1 VKTKSAFLILI
12 LTGTLFL
19 FVLVSESRSSE
30 LSSKEI
36 LDKIDKMWRG
46 KSSIGTYIMKIK
58 TVHWKRSLRIKSW
71 TRGLD
76 YTLIRI
82 EYPKKEKGV
91 STLKVKNNL
100 WNYLPKIKRV
110 IKVPSSL
117 MMGSWMGSHFTND
130 DLVKES
136 TLADDYHHRITFNGE
151 REGQEAYELTLVPKE
166 EAAVVWGK
174 IVILIRKKDF
184 IPLYEEFFDEKE
196 KPVRK
201 MIFSD
206 VKIMGGRLLP
216 SRMTVVPYDKP
227 GESTEVI
234 YLEIA
239 FDMEIPD
246 SFFSIRNLRF
256 SQDLLE
262 EVAPSERME

>member
-1 VKTKSAFLILI
+1 MKTKGYLSITLPLVILS
-12 LTGTLFL
+12 LLLLSVLF
-19 FVLVSESRSSE
+19 SESLSEE
-30 LSSKEI
+30 LSSKGI

-46 KSSIGTYIMKIK
+46 ESSIGTFSMKIK
-58 TVHWKRSLRIKSW
+58 TAHWERSLRIKSW
-71 TRGLD
+71 TKGLD

-136 TLADDYHHRITFNGE
+136 TLVDDYYHRITFEGE
-151 REGQEAYELTLVPKE
+151 KEGQNVYEITLFPKE

-174 IVILIRKKDF
+174 IIILIRKKDLM
-184 IPLYEEFFDEKE
+184 PLYEEFFDEKE
-196 KPVRK
+196 KAVRK
-201 MIFSD
+201 MIFND
-206 VKIMGGRLLP
+206 VKKMGGRLLP
-216 SRMTVVPYDKP
+216 TRLTIIPYDKP
-227 GESTEVI
+227 GESTEVT
-234 YLEIA
+234 YVEIA
-239 FDMEIPD
+239 FNMEIPD
-246 SFFSIRNLRF
+246 TFFSLRNLK
-256 SQDLLE
+256 QQGG
-262 EVAPSERME
+262 

>member
-1 VKTKSAFLILI
+1 MKVRNSLSITIPLV
-12 LTGTLFL
+12 TLSLLLL
-19 FVLVSESRSSE
+19 FFPLSESLSEE
-30 LSSKEI
+30 LSPKEI
-36 LDKIDKMWRG
+36 LDKIDKLYRG
-46 KSSIGTYIMKIK
+46 KSSIGTFSMKIK
-58 TVHWKRSLRIKSW
+58 TAHWERSLRIKSW
-71 TRGLD
+71 TKGLD

-136 TLADDYHHRITFNGE
+136 TLVNDYHHRITFEGK
-151 REGQEAYELTLVPKE
+151 REGQDVYEITLFPKE

-174 IVILIRKKDF
+174 IVILVRKKDL
-184 IPLYEEFFDEKE
+184 IPLYQEFFDEKE

-201 MIFSD
+201 MNLD
-206 VKIMGGRLLP
+206 QVKMMGGRLLP
-216 SRMTVVPYDKP
+216 SRMTVVPYNKP
-227 GESTEVI
+227 GESTEISYV
-234 YLEIA
+234 EIS
-239 FDMEIPD
+239 FDIKISD
-246 SFFSIRNLRF
+246 TFFSLRNLK
-256 SQDLLE
+256 QQGG
-262 EVAPSERME
+262 

>member
-1 VKTKSAFLILI
+1 MRIKGFLSVTLPLATLYFLLLFIL
-12 LTGTLFL
+12 L
-19 FVLVSESRSSE
+19 SESLSEE

-36 LDKIDKMWRG
+36 LDRIDKMWRG
-46 KSSIGTYIMKIK
+46 KSSVGTYLMKIK
-58 TVHWKRSLRIKSW
+58 TTHWERNLRIKSW
-71 TRGLD
+71 TKGLD

-136 TLADDYHHRITFNGE
+136 TLVDDYHHRITFEGKK
-151 REGQEAYELTLVPKE
+151 EGQDVYEITLFPKE

-174 IVILIRKKDF
+174 IVILIRKRDL
-184 IPLYEEFFDEKE
+184 IPLYEEFCDEKE

-201 MIFSD
+201 MMFND
-206 VKIMGGRLLP
+206 VKKMGGRSLP
-216 SRMTVVPYDKP
+216 SRMTVVPHDKP
-227 GESTEVI
+227 GEFTEVI
-234 YLEIA
+234 YVEIA
-239 FDMEIPD
+239 FDMELPD
-246 SFFSIRNLRF
+246 TFFSLRNLK
-256 SQDLLE
+256 QQGG
-262 EVAPSERME
+262 

>member
-1 VKTKSAFLILI
+1 MKTGISSLITGLFTTMLVLLIVSGGEPLSAEN
-12 LTGTLFL
+12 T
-19 FVLVSESRSSE
+19 SQ
-30 LSSKEI
+30 EI

-46 KSSIGTYIMKIK
+46 ESSTGTYEMKIK
-58 TVHWKRSLRIKSW
+58 TSNWERNLRIKSW
-71 TRGLD
+71 TKGLD

-100 WNYLPKIKRV
+100 WNYLPKINRV

-136 TLADDYHHRITFNGE
+136 TLANDYRHSITFQGE
-151 REGQEAYELTLVPKE
+151 RDGQEVYEITLLPKE

-174 IVILIRKKDF
+174 IVILVRKNDLM
-184 IPLYEEFFDEKE
+184 PLYEEFFDEDG

-201 MIFSD
+201 MTLTD
-206 VKIMGGRLLP
+206 VKMMGGRLLP
-216 SRMTVVPYDKP
+216 TRMTVVPYDKP
-227 GESTEVI
+227 GEFTEVT
-234 YLEIA
+234 YGEIS
-239 FDMEIPD
+239 FNVEL
-246 SFFSIRNLRF
+246 SETFFSLRNLK
-256 SQDLLE
+256 QQGG
-262 EVAPSERME
+262 

>member
-1 VKTKSAFLILI
+1 MRIRGLLSI
-12 LTGTLFL
+12 TLSLVTLSLLLL
-19 FVLVSESRSSE
+19 FDLPSESLSEE
-30 LSSKEI
+30 LSSQDI
-36 LDKIDKMWRG
+36 LDRIDKMWRG
-46 KSSIGTYIMKIK
+46 ESSIGTYLMKIK
-58 TVHWKRSLRIKSW
+58 TTHWERSLRIKSW
-71 TRGLD
+71 TKGLD
-76 YTLIRI
+76 NTLIRI

-136 TLADDYHHRITFNGE
+136 TLVDDYHHRITFEGE
-151 REGQEAYELTLVPKE
+151 REGQDVYEITLFPKE

-174 IVILIRKKDF
+174 IVILIRKKDL
-184 IPLYEEFFDEKE
+184 IPLNEEFFDEKE

-206 VKIMGGRLLP
+206 VKKMGGRLLP
-216 SRMTVVPYDKP
+216 SKMTVIPYDKL
-227 GESTEVI
+227 GESTEVT
-234 YLEIA
+234 YVEIA

-246 SFFSIRNLRF
+246 TFFSLRNLK
-256 SQDLLE
+256 QQGG
-262 EVAPSERME
+262 

>member
-1 VKTKSAFLILI
+1 MMKKSFLKITSLLIALSLILFSVPFSEAQSEK
-12 LTGTLFL
+12 LT
-19 FVLVSESRSSE
+19 SQQ
-30 LSSKEI
+30 I

-46 KSSIGTYIMKIK
+46 ESSTGTYLMKIK
-58 TVHWKRSLRIKSW
+58 TTHWERTLRIKSW
-71 TRGLD
+71 TKGLD

-91 STLKVKNNL
+91 ATLKVENNL

-136 TLADDYHHRITFNGE
+136 TLANDYHHRITFEGK
-151 REGQEAYELTLVPKE
+151 REGQEVYEITLLPKE

-174 IVILIRKKDF
+174 IVVVVRQKDL
-184 IPLYEEFFDEKE
+184 IPLYQEYCDEKE

-201 MIFSD
+201 MILSD
-206 VKIMGGRLLP
+206 VKKMGGRLLP
-216 SRMTVVPYDKP
+216 SNMKVVPYDKP
-227 GESTEVI
+227 GEFTEII
-234 YLEIA
+234 YGDIV
-239 FDMEIPD
+239 FDMELPD
-246 SFFSIRNLRF
+246 TFFSLRNLK
-256 SQDLLE
+256 QQGG
-262 EVAPSERME
+262 

>member
-1 VKTKSAFLILI
+1 MKTKSSLEIT
-12 LTGTLFL
+12 LTLVTLSLFL
-19 FVLVSESRSSE
+19 LFVFLSESQTAENST
-30 LSSKEI
+30 KEI

-46 KSSIGTYIMKIK
+46 KSSIGTFSMKIK
-58 TVHWKRSLRIKSW
+58 TAHWERSLRIKSW
-71 TRGLD
+71 TKGLD

-136 TLADDYHHRITFNGE
+136 TLVDDYYHRITFEGVRKGE
-151 REGQEAYELTLVPKE
+151 DVYEITLLPKE

-174 IVILIRKKDF
+174 IVILVRKKDL

-201 MIFSD
+201 MTFND
-206 VKIMGGRLLP
+206 VKMMGERLLP
-216 SRMTVVPYDKP
+216 TRMMVVPYDKP
-227 GESTEVI
+227 GEFTEVT
-234 YLEIA
+234 YVDIA
-239 FDMEIPD
+239 FDMELPD
-246 SFFSIRNLRF
+246 NFFSLRNLK
-256 SQDLLE
+256 QQGG
-262 EVAPSERME
+262 

>member
-1 VKTKSAFLILI
+1 VKIKGYLSITLPIVILS
-12 LTGTLFL
+12 LLLL
-19 FVLVSESRSSE
+19 FVLFSESLSEE
-30 LSSKEI
+30 LSSKGI

-46 KSSIGTYIMKIK
+46 ESSIGTFSMKIK
-58 TVHWKRSLRIKSW
+58 TAHWERSLRIKSW
-71 TRGLD
+71 TKGLD

-136 TLADDYHHRITFNGE
+136 TLVDDYYHRITFEGE
-151 REGQEAYELTLVPKE
+151 KEGQNVYEITLFPKE

-174 IVILIRKKDF
+174 IIILIRKKDLM
-184 IPLYEEFFDEKE
+184 PLYEEFFDEKE
-196 KPVRK
+196 KAVRK
-201 MIFSD
+201 MIFND
-206 VKIMGGRLLP
+206 VKKMGGRLLP
-216 SRMTVVPYDKP
+216 TRLTIVPYDKP
-227 GESTEVI
+227 GESTEVT
-234 YLEIA
+234 YVEIA
-239 FDMEIPD
+239 FNMEIPD
-246 SFFSIRNLRF
+246 TFFSLRNLK
-256 SQDLLE
+256 QQGG
-262 EVAPSERME
+262 

>member
-1 VKTKSAFLILI
+1 MRTRVSSSITIVL
-12 LTGTLFL
+12 GTLFL
-19 FVLVSESRSSE
+19 LLPIVLLPESHSAEYSA
-30 LSSKEI
+30 KEI

-46 KSSIGTYIMKIK
+46 ESSRGTFSMQIK
-58 TVHWKRSLRIKSW
+58 TAHWERNLRIKSW
-71 TRGLD
+71 TKGLD

-117 MMGSWMGSHFTND
+117 MMGRWMGSHFTND

-136 TLADDYHHRITFNGE
+136 TLVNDYYHRITFEGE
-151 REGQEAYELTLVPKE
+151 REGQDVFEITLFPKE

-174 IVILIRKKDF
+174 IIILMRKRDL

-201 MIFSD
+201 MIFSN
-206 VKIMGGRLLP
+206 VKKMGGRVLP
-216 SRMTVVPYDKP
+216 TKMTVVPYDKP
-227 GESTEVI
+227 GEFTEVT
-234 YLEIA
+234 YVDIA
-239 FDMEIPD
+239 FDIEILD
-246 SFFSIRNLRF
+246 TFFSLRNLRM
-256 SQDLLE
+256 QGG
-262 EVAPSERME
+262 